1 MFGSPLR
8 ACYTKRVMNEQHEKQ
23 CFAQLKHKILA
34 KKYAYV
40 LEMKALHLRRAS
52 LISAN
57 KSTRL

>member
-23 CFAQLKHKILA
+23 CFAQHKMLA

-57 KSTRL
+57 TSTRL